1 MMSSKTPGFRTRWW
15 VLEADQCMEW
25 DSGLEETDKYKLTE
39 VLSSQLLLLDLL
51 SLRILWSSQET
62 IYKVVSR
69 SNYSFSIGWGTT
81 CIFTGSKDKMIDDDI
96 HLTQFAVALNGTS
109 WANLNSHRWGKLM
122 FIKEAKLGFLHYKY
136 NRLASHLLKADEV
149 KSFQMLQTG
158 SQACQAQQFS
168 SSLVSM
174 QRRHGLRFQNQMG
187 SKLMH
192 SQPTTFSVSFCI
204 FLAGPSSKCVGC
216 YHSLL

>member
-15 VLEADQCMEW
+15 VWEADQCMEW
-25 DSGLEETDKYKLTE
+25 DSGLEETAKYKLTE

-51 SLRILWSSQET
+51 SLRILWTSQET

-109 WANLNSHRWGKLM
+109 WANLNSHRWEKLM

-149 KSFQMLQTG
+149 NSFQMLQTG

-187 SKLMH
+187 SRLLH
-192 SQPTTFSVSFCI
+192 SHHTTFSVSFCI